1 MTGLPMPN
9 ELDSK
14 LKIDGILCQAQG
26 TKFGEAAYFCRQ
38 GRRHYLRAP
47 SHLSGLGKIWPNDV
61 IQVPEAV
68 LDAFAVGS
76 IVPGINSAQ
85 DMDTFQTD
93 SSIVMRECMAS
104 VLSDRGIEIGAGAS
118 PFPVPLHCQV
128 LYGDQL
134 SYAELL
140 DHRYPGQS
148 QHEMPVPDVTTSLD
162 TLEGIAD
169 DSMNFIIACHV
180 IEHTKSP
187 IGAIVA
193 AWKKLRKGGYLL
205 LVVPDKERTFDKE
218 RPLTTLPHLIADF
231 ENYDRARDYQHYE
244 EFYQLA
250 FPQQENVY
258 RSVVDKAFRSNG
270 DIHYHVWNRDSF
282 MTMVSHINEHII
294 RWTEITSRASLGIE
308 FYVRLRK

>member
-76 IVPGINSAQ
+76 IVPGINFAQ

-104 VLSDRGIEIGAGAS
+104 VLSDRGIEI
-118 PFPVPLHCQV
+118 
-128 LYGDQL
+128 
-134 SYAELL
+134 ELL